1 MNMKTGK
8 LPETI
13 LRRSVLKLVGHR
25 IEEVLA
31 GPAVGVDC
39 AAVQA
44 QEDGIFV
51 LSSDPITATSM
62 DMGSQCIHITANDL
76 AASGAEPLGV
86 MLTVLLPP
94 GTEETDLREMMQD
107 CEQTCASLNM
117 EILGGH
123 TEITDAVTRPVIS
136 VTGIGKL
143 PAGHLLA
150 PSDIHPGEDIIVTKW
165 IGLEATSILAKE
177 REEELLQR
185 FSPGFLREAR
195 EFDRYLSV
203 VQDAAAAVRA
213 GATAMHDVTEGGIFG
228 ALWEIAEAGGVG
240 LEADIRAIP
249 IRQET
254 VEICEYFRVNP
265 YQIMSSGSLLI
276 AAPDGTAVVNALR
289 GQGIEAAVIGHTTEG
304 PARILRNGGEVRYL
318 DKPQRDELY
327 KVLSQNV

>member
-1 MNMKTGK
+1 MKTGK
-8 LPETI
+8 LPEAV
-13 LRRSVLKLVGHR
+13 LQRSVLKQVGHR
-25 IEEVLA
+25 REEVLA

-44 QEDGIFV
+44 GENSIFV
-51 LSSDPITATSM
+51 LSSDPITATCV

-94 GTEETDLREMMQD
+94 GFEEEELRTMMRD

-143 PAGHLLA
+143 AEGKLLQ
-150 PSDIHPGEDIIVTKW
+150 PTDIRPGEDVIVTKW
-165 IGLEATSILAKE
+165 IGLEATAILAKE
-177 REEELLQR
+177 KEEELLQR

-195 EFDRYLSV
+195 EMDRYLSV
-203 VQDAAAAVRA
+203 VPDAAAAAAA

-228 ALWEIAEAGGVG
+228 ALWEFAEAGNVG
-240 LEADIRAIP
+240 LDADIRAIP

-276 AAPDGTAVVNALR
+276 AAPDGAAVLKALR
-289 GQGIEAAVIGHTTEG
+289 AQGIEAAVIGRTTEG
-304 PARILRNGGEVRYL
+304 PARILRNEGEVRYL
-318 DKPQRDELY
+318 DKPQTDELY
-327 KVLSQNV
+327 KVL